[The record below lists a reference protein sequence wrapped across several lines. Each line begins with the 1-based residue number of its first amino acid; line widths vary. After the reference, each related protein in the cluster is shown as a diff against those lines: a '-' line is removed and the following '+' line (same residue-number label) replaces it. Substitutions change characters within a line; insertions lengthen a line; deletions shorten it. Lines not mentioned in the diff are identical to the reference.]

1 MTEETTAAPAKR
13 RLHPGL
19 KFALEMGPLVLFFIV
34 NQKFGIFQATAALM
48 VAVVATL
55 AVSYSITRHLPT
67 MPMVTAVFVLV
78 FGSLTFFL
86 QDENFIKLKVT
97 LLYALFGSA
106 LLGALWFDKLLLP
119 AVFESAFRLDDAGW
133 RKLTWRWAFFFFF
146 LALLNEFVRRSVATD
161 VWVNFKV
168 FGILPLTLLFAFAQ
182 IPLMMRHEQKD
193 DGSEEPESHF

>member
-1 MTEETTAAPAKR
+1 MTEDTAAAPAKR

-55 AVSYSITRHLPT
+55 AISYSITRHLPT
-67 MPMVTAVFVLV
+67 MPMVTALFVLV

-97 LLYALFGSA
+97 ILYALFGSA

-119 AVFESAFRLDDAGW
+119 TVFESAFRLDDAGW

-146 LALLNEFVRRSVATD
+146 LAVLNEFVRRSVATD

-193 DGSEEPESHF
+193 DGAEAPDSHF

>member
-1 MTEETTAAPAKR
+1 MTQETTAASAKR

-97 LLYALFGSA
+97 ILYLLFGSA
-106 LLGALWFDKLLLP
+106 LLGALWFGKLLLP

-133 RKLTWRWAFFFFF
+133 RKLTWRWALFFFF
-146 LALLNEFVRRSVATD
+146 LAALNEFVRRGFPTD

-168 FGILPLTLLFAFAQ
+168 FGILPLTLLYALSQ
-182 IPLMMRHEQKD
+182 IPLMMRHELKED
-193 DGSEEPESHF
+193 VGEEPDSHF